1 MRHFTLARS
10 LFLLL
15 ALGAAGCD
23 DDDTTNPAS
32 FAATLNA
39 ADAAPPTTSTATGA
53 ATLVFDGD
61 STVQYTI
68 DVTNLA
74 DATAAHIHSGAP
86 GSNGDVRVTL
96 FTDQATGGGTT
107 GTTSPPMTGQ
117 LATGTFTA
125 SDVQGLTFEALV
137 EEMRAGNAY
146 VDVHTMASP
155 DGEIRGQIRLRE

>member
-15 ALGAAGCD
+15 ALGAVGCD

-39 ADAAPPTTSTATGA
+39 ADATPPTTSTATGA

-61 STVQYTI
+61 ATVQYTI

-96 FTDQATGGGTT
+96 FTGQATGGGT
-107 GTTSPPMTGQ
+107 GTASPPMTGQ

-125 SDVQGLTFEALV
+125 SDVQGISFETLV

>member
-1 MRHFTLARS
+1 M
-10 LFLLL
+10 
-15 ALGAAGCD
+15 
-23 DDDTTNPAS
+23 P
-32 FAATLNA
+32 
-39 ADAAPPTTSTATGA
+39 
-53 ATLVFDGD
+53 
-61 STVQYTI
+61 I
-68 DVTNLA
+68 A

-96 FTDQATGGGTT
+96 FTGQATGGGT
-107 GTTSPPMTGQ
+107 GTASPPMTGQ

-125 SDVQGLTFEALV
+125 SDVQGISFETLV